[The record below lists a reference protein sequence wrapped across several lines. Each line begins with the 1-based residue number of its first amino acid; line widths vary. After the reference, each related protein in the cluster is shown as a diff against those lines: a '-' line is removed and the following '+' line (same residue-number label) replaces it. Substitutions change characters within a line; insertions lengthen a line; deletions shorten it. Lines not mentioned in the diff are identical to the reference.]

1 MRAPVDSTLQNH
13 FQRVPVS
20 LLGLLTVGVLVLATG
35 CTGVPKG
42 VRPVDSF
49 DADRYLGKWY
59 EIARLDHSFERGL
72 SRVTAEYGRRD
83 DGAISVVNR
92 GYDARR
98 DRWKEARAVARFRG
112 DESVAS
118 LRVTFQWPFSGGYHV
133 IALDDAEYRW
143 AMVSGPT
150 RGYLWILAREPQLDP
165 PIAEK
170 LVAEARA
177 LGYAVDELIFV
188 EHD

>member
-1 MRAPVDSTLQNH
+1 
-13 FQRVPVS
+13 
-20 LLGLLTVGVLVLATG
+20 LLTVGVMVLGTG

-42 VRPVDSF
+42 VRPVEGF
-49 DADRYLGKWY
+49 EADRYLGKWY
-59 EIARLDHSFERGL
+59 EVARLDHSFERGL
-72 SRVTAEYGRRD
+72 SRVTAEYARRD

-98 DRWKEARAVARFRG
+98 DRWKEAHAVARFRG
-112 DESVAS
+112 EESVAS

-133 IALDDAEYRW
+133 IALDDAGYRW
-143 AMVSGPT
+143 AMVSGPS
-150 RGYLWILAREPQLDP
+150 RGYLWILAREPDLDP
-165 PIAEK
+165 AIVDK

-177 LGYAVDELIFV
+177 LGYPADELIFV